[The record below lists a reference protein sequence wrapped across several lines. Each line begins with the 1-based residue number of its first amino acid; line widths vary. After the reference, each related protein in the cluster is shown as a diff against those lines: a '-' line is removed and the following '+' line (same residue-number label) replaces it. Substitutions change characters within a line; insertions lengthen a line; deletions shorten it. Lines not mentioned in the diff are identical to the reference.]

1 MFRVLRPGGQIAV
14 SDSDYNI
21 LTMAISSADPVQSCA
36 RAFVAAYVNTPGS
49 WAGTAGLGGLHPPV
63 VAQPRRHV
71 DRRPGPPA
79 QRRRPA
85 LDAGRNHQVRH
96 RRLHTEELT
105 MSTPAATSIYDSI
118 GGEPALVAVVDDL
131 YQRVT
136 ADPELAGFF
145 AGTNMAKLKGRQV
158 EFFAAALGGPQ
169 AYTGATMREAHRGRG
184 IGQKH
189 FNLVAGHLIA
199 ALSAADVPDKTIND
213 ITGLLGLLAEDIV
226 SRAGS

>member
-1 MFRVLRPGGQIAV
+1 
-14 SDSDYNI
+14 
-21 LTMAISSADPVQSCA
+21 
-36 RAFVAAYVNTPGS
+36 
-49 WAGTAGLGGLHPPV
+49 
-63 VAQPRRHV
+63 
-71 DRRPGPPA
+71 
-79 QRRRPA
+79 
-85 LDAGRNHQVRH
+85 
-96 RRLHTEELT
+96 
-105 MSTPAATSIYDSI
+105 MSTPAATNIYDSI
-118 GGEPALVAVVDDL
+118 GGEPALAAVVDDL

-169 AYTGATMREAHRGRG
+169 TYTGATIREAHRGRG
-184 IGQKH
+184 IGQEH

-213 ITGLLGLLAEDIV
+213 ITSLLGPLAEDIV